1 MKRKIKINFSDFH
14 KGFNPENSEYM
25 NVLREKYDVE
35 ISDHPDYLIY
45 SVFGTEYLK
54 YDCVRIFYT
63 GECVV
68 PNFNECDYAI
78 GFDRISFGD
87 RYIRVPIYLLHS
99 FKQDYLNIL
108 DRKKFTKEDLDKKE
122 GFCSF
127 VYSNCF
133 AQDIRTTIF
142 NKLSE
147 YKQVSSGGR
156 YLNNIGGAVK
166 DKTEFQSK
174 HKFSIAFENSSYRG
188 YTTEKIVQSFSAYTI
203 PIYYGDPDVVLDF
216 NEKAFINC
224 HNYKNLDEVVEKV
237 KEIDQNDDLYLS
249 MINENPIKDKKD
261 LDAFKNFLY
270 YIIDQDYSSAFRRP
284 HSMYT
289 ESYDKMLKRHQF
301 FEKYI
306 YTNYKYA
313 KNQITRLKTG
323 TLLTSKRTK

>member
-14 KGFNPENSEYM
+14 KGFNPENSEYL

-35 ISDHPDYLIY
+35 ISGHPDYLIY

-108 DRKKFTKEDLDKKE
+108 DRKEFTKEDLDKKE

-133 AQDIRTTIF
+133 PQDIRTTIF
-142 NKLSE
+142 NK
-147 YKQVSSGGR
+147 
-156 YLNNIGGAVK
+156 
-166 DKTEFQSK
+166 
-174 HKFSIAFENSSYRG
+174 
-188 YTTEKIVQSFSAYTI
+188 
-203 PIYYGDPDVVLDF
+203 
-216 NEKAFINC
+216 
-224 HNYKNLDEVVEKV
+224 
-237 KEIDQNDDLYLS
+237 
-249 MINENPIKDKKD
+249 
-261 LDAFKNFLY
+261 
-270 YIIDQDYSSAFRRP
+270 
-284 HSMYT
+284 
-289 ESYDKMLKRHQF
+289 
-301 FEKYI
+301 
-306 YTNYKYA
+306 
-313 KNQITRLKTG
+313 
-323 TLLTSKRTK
+323 